1 MPSSS
6 RAVFPVGRAIQN
18 LRSVCNRSSL
28 RRHAKHQPHHGNAR
42 KTCDPDRT
50 PRRTPYRH
58 LHRRNE
64 GGMPTFS
71 KRQRRRQRRRSRQ
84 KCHKN
89 LRPQSCHYWKMYR
102 DRHWK
107 RPVCAQTIY
116 AYAPSQ
122 KCRSTC
128 QPRHH
133 RSRGGVLLF
142 SKRQKIPQ
150 KHLFGSHCP
159 SVRLYPIHRQPK
171 KCHACARRIYA
182 PDQNRN
188 GHRAN
193 RYQRHRSEAVALMFN
208 EQRNPAQRNR
218 LRGIIF
224 IRSSR
229 KSVLRMI
236 YQNGNRCRSAKSR
249 MRRKCAVRCDPKL
262 CKQNHPLFVM

>member
-1 MPSSS
+1 MKPFNF
-6 RAVFPVGRAIQN
+6 RAAFPIKRPVQK
-18 LRSVCNRSSL
+18 LRSSYSQSSL
-28 RRHAKHQPHHGNAR
+28 RRHAKHRPHHSNAR

-58 LHRRNE
+58 LHRRNK

-102 DRHWK
+102 DRHRK

-150 KHLFGSHCP
+150 KHLFGSQCP
-159 SVRLYPIHRQPK
+159 SVHLYPIHRQPK
-171 KCHACARRIYA
+171 KCHACARMMCAHARTRKSRII
-182 PDQNRN
+182 PPRQQHKSKDGVHMCSR
-188 GHRAN
+188 
-193 RYQRHRSEAVALMFN
+193 
-208 EQRNPAQRNR
+208 QRNPTQKKR
-218 LRGIIF
+218 LRGMIF
-224 IRSSR
+224 AQKNRKFALLKIFPSMSR
-229 KSVLRMI
+229 RASVKSQRLR
-236 YQNGNRCRSAKSR
+236 N
-249 MRRKCAVRCDPKL
+249 CAVTCRL
-262 CKQNHPLFVM
+262 NHR